1 MWWNGICFDPQV
13 IGVQCPTA
21 SSLGEFIGYWDWLWY
36 PWLPPVLVSIAFPEP
51 FISRC
56 FPFTLLH
63 LPLNFNCV
71 SSLPLM
77 YLHPFDRPFTH
88 SLVRWDSRLGTISG
102 TRWYGSTRGGA
113 GMRMKQKS
121 RVKFLPWQYCVQCS
135 TIWINLRKWHVHVHV
150 YTWNLAKY
158 IWDWEIEAKI
168 WLRLGLRLVPRTPKS
183 LKRICWQPTC
193 YIVCLAKQSKCDAFL
208 IMSCGVLFMM
218 FTATL

>member
-1 MWWNGICFDPQV
+1 MLWPTGHWCTMSNRILTRWVYRLLGLALV
-13 IGVQCPTA
+13 SLATA
-21 SSLGEFIGYWDWLWY
+21 SVSVHRLSLRLSCLGVFHSLFFICHWI
-36 PWLPPVLVSIAFPEP
+36 SIVF
-51 FISRC
+51 
-56 FPFTLLH
+56 
-63 LPLNFNCV
+63 
-71 SSLPLM
+71 LM